1 MKPEKIKQ
9 NSKRYFDRIADKNE
23 TIPEPLRCYEAVLEQ
38 LGSYEFTS
46 LADISCGTGTM
57 LSRICETYGEDK
69 ALYGVDLSP
78 RSIDAAAR
86 KVGERVHLKE
96 GDIDDIPLSDG
107 CADIVLN
114 MHSFH
119 HYPDPL
125 NALKELR
132 RILKDGGRL
141 LLVEND
147 YSFLIRTKANLRHI
161 RKRHKQGDV
170 RMYSAAQ
177 LEKMIG
183 RSGMKVEESR
193 PIAEH
198 SRLFICV
205 KTDDL

>member
-9 NSKRYFDRIADKNE
+9 NSRRYFDRVADKQHI
-23 TIPEPLRCYEAVLEQ
+23 IPEPNLCYDAVLEQ
-38 LGSYEFTS
+38 LRSYDFMS

-57 LSRICETYGEDK
+57 LSRICETYENDK

-78 RSIDAAAR
+78 RSIEAAER

-96 GDIDDIPLSDG
+96 GDIDDLPLDDG
-107 CADIVLN
+107 CVDIALN

-132 RILKDGGRL
+132 RILNDSGKL

-147 YSFLIRTKANLRHI
+147 YSFLKRLKVNLRHM
-161 RKRHKQGDV
+161 RKRHRQGDV
-170 RMYSAAQ
+170 KMYSAAQ
-177 LEKMIG
+177 LEDMIR
-183 RSGMKVEESR
+183 RSGMKVVESK

-198 SRLFICV
+198 SRLFICAKNDNV
-205 KTDDL
+205 